1 MTKRLA
7 RIADAKGLRTVV
19 VSTAPSAPVEETSA
33 SAETAPATASAAR
46 RSVGAPRQGT
56 STATTSNSATKG
68 ARRAA
73 APLVGA
79 PECERVVSDMAAES
93 KNNRAPDGHT
103 PLPVCS
109 RSRGARLLSPPAM
122 IATVHLAQTS
132 PLLTTAAVV
141 AALAAAAAAWLV
153 WRVAKLLQRASQQQA
168 EQQSVLAELLARAKR
183 LEEARGDLDQRRTE
197 HVLIDIRDRFAG
209 LEDALLAA
217 VARPVVVERGS
228 EAAAAPAAPAQPT
241 AEPADLVV
249 ERVQNRLA
257 ALGYER
263 VLLIGERDLFEM
275 AAVGR
280 TEIPIE
286 ARRGG
291 VVHKGRCIVEKGR
304 VLDVRLDPPY
314 ALFP

>member
-1 MTKRLA
+1 MF
-7 RIADAKGLRTVV
+7 
-19 VSTAPSAPVEETSA
+19 
-33 SAETAPATASAAR
+33 
-46 RSVGAPRQGT
+46 
-56 STATTSNSATKG
+56 
-68 ARRAA
+68 
-73 APLVGA
+73 
-79 PECERVVSDMAAES
+79 
-93 KNNRAPDGHT
+93 
-103 PLPVCS
+103 
-109 RSRGARLLSPPAM
+109 
-122 IATVHLAQTS
+122 ATVHLAQTS

-141 AALAAAAAAWLV
+141 AALAAVCAAWLV
-153 WRVAKLLQRASQQQA
+153 WRALKLLQRAA
-168 EQQSVLAELLARAKR
+168 AQQSEQHAVLTELSARAKR

-228 EAAAAPAAPAQPT
+228 EAPAAPTQPA

-263 VLLIGERDLFEM
+263 VLLVGERELFEL

-280 TEIPIE
+280 TEIPVE